1 MLWLKP
7 GEVAELATQQ
17 YFALELVTR
26 RQHFLFNSLNFPYFR
41 KKKERINFYIL
52 GKDVGHGLYDSS
64 AELAEKQALQLI
76 LDGTTEGF
84 VVIEHFFCKI
94 PSRASEQK

>member
-7 GEVAELATQQ
+7 GEVAELVTQQ

-41 KKKERINFYIL
+41 KKKERINSYIL

-64 AELAEKQALQLI
+64 AELEKTGAPANSRWYYGRLCSNRALLLQN
-76 LDGTTEGF
+76 
-84 VVIEHFFCKI
+84 
-94 PSRASEQK
+94 P